1 MQGKKVKKYMYN
13 CMYIKSC
20 EKSEKI
26 SRRAGK
32 SWVRNAI
39 RNFYALLHILQYR
52 FNVLQDCICVLIS
65 ENYQLKQ
72 SI

>member
-1 MQGKKVKKYMYN
+1 MQGKKVKYMCN

-32 SWVRNAI
+32 RWVRNAI
-39 RNFYALLHILQYR
+39 RNFYALLHILQYC
-52 FNVLQDCICVLIS
+52 FNVLQDFICVLIG

-72 SI
+72 SM